1 MVVNSTYIE
10 ANMGLVHACAKRFVN
25 RGIEYED
32 MVQAG
37 CIGLVRADKSFDKE
51 RGVKFSTYAV
61 PFILGEI
68 KQLFR
73 SGGAIKVSRGLKDL
87 SIKVHREIERFL
99 LQHSRNPT
107 LEELSEI
114 LNVSREDVF
123 EALESSQ
130 KPISLTVSS
139 DDKGDEEIKV
149 PVEFD
154 DEKISSKISLMQL
167 LEKLCKTDK
176 TLIILRFFECKT
188 QSQTA
193 KILGVT
199 QVWVSRREKY
209 LLGELRKKLT

>member
-1 MVVNSTYIE
+1 MVVNNTYIE
-10 ANMGLVHACAKRFVN
+10 ANMGLVHACAKRFIN

-37 CIGLVRADKSFDKE
+37 CIGLVRADKSFDKD

-68 KQLFR
+68 RQLFR

-87 SIKVHREIERFL
+87 SIKVHREIEKFL
-99 LQHSRNPT
+99 FQHSRNPT
-107 LEELSEI
+107 LEELSVL
-114 LNVSREDVF
+114 LNARREDIF

-130 KPISLTVSS
+130 RPISLTVSS
-139 DDKGDEEIKV
+139 DKGEEEIKV

-154 DEKISSKISLMQL
+154 DEKISSKISLMQVL
-167 LEKLCKTDK
+167 DKLCKTDK
-176 TLIILRFFECKT
+176 TLIALRFFHGKT

-209 LLGELRKKLT
+209 VLAELRKKLM